1 MPWLPSP
8 ALVVVLTYIK
18 KDMKF
23 ESFKSVVPES
33 WQLSWGWGYLLLQ
46 GGWEKGGNQSDGF

>member
-8 ALVVVLTYIK
+8 ALVVVLRYIK

-23 ESFKSVVPES
+23 ESFKSVVPGS
-33 WQLSWGWGYLLLQ
+33 
-46 GGWEKGGNQSDGF
+46 